1 MICLAARFSHSVPLS
16 GKSFVVV
23 SWVFFSKMESREQAA
38 RTTPSTT
45 LGFSLLTILAR

>member
-23 SWVFFSKMESREQAA
+23 SWAFTKMESREQ
-38 RTTPSTT
+38 SSSV
-45 LGFSLLTILAR
+45 SLFGSELVTSRS